1 MVQNLTKFIKTQMKT
16 KNVLVS
22 IVALAA
28 IVLLATTVIAART
41 SLTSDEKVY
50 VRGNFV
56 EDGDVISVN
65 EGETVP
71 IRVVFTSDVD
81 ASDVKVE
88 ARIDGYRVDVE
99 AETSRFDVEAGKGY
113 SKSLS
118 LNIPTE
124 LSNELS
130 DDATLEIKIFNRD
143 FETEVEPDIE
153 LRVQRESYSVMVMS
167 ADTLQ
172 YVKAGQLLPVD
183 VVIKNIG
190 YNDLDDMYITATIP
204 SIGVE
209 RRAYFGDLVAL
220 ECDDSNS
227 AIENYGVNLI
237 DRGCNEDDEEVA
249 SGRLYLQIPEDAEPG
264 VYTIDVKATSDDASA
279 SDTAQITIQN
289 DFLGDNVISTVTSRT
304 VAAGEEAEY
313 SILIVNPTNKLRVYR
328 VVPETSGDLT
338 VSVSES
344 VVAVP
349 AGSSKT
355 VTLMASSDKEGTYN
369 FNVNV
374 FSDEE
379 VVGQTA
385 LTTKVE
391 GKASGTSSAANPVIV
406 LTVVLAIIFVV
417 LLIVLLV
424 LIGRKPEKSEEFGE
438 SYY

>member
-56 EDGDVISVN
+56 EDEDVISVN

-143 FETEVEPDIE
+143 FETEADNIE

-190 YNDLDDMYITATIP
+190 YNDLDDLYITATIP

-220 ECDDSNS
+220 ECDDSNT
-227 AIENYGVNLI
+227 AVENYGVDI

-328 VVPETSGDLT
+328 VVPETSGDLA

-391 GKASGTSSAANPVIV
+391 GKASGTSSATNPVIV

>member
-1 MVQNLTKFIKTQMKT
+1 MKT

-28 IVLLATTVIAART
+28 IVLLATTVVTART
-41 SLTSDEKVY
+41 DLTSEEPLVY
-50 VRGNFV
+50 VRGDLV
-56 EDGDVISVN
+56 GSETISVV
-65 EGETVP
+65 EGETIP

-81 ASDVKVE
+81 TSDVKVE
-88 ARIDGYRVDVE
+88 ARIDGYRVDIE
-99 AETSRFDVEAGKGY
+99 AETSRFDVEAGKRY

-118 LNIPTE
+118 LKIPTE

-143 FETEVEPDIE
+143 FETEADDIE

-190 YNDLDDMYITATIP
+190 YNDLDDMYITATILP
-204 SIGVE
+204 IGVE

-220 ECDDSNS
+220 ECNNDEDL
-227 AIENYGVNLI
+227 APT
-237 DRGCNEDDEEVA
+237 DRICDEDEEEVA

-264 VYTIDVKATSDDASA
+264 VYTIDVEATSDDASA

-328 VVPETSGDLT
+328 VVPETSGDLA

-355 VTLMASSDKEGTYN
+355 VTLMASSDQEGTYN

-385 LTTKVE
+385 LSTKVE
-391 GKASGTSSAANPVIV
+391 GKASGTSSTANPVIV